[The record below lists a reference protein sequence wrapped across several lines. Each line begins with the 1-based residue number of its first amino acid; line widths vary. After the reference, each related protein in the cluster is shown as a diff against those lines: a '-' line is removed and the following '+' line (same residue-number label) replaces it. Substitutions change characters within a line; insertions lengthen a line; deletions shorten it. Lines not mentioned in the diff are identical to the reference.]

1 MISFTRAGTIDTPM
15 YSPTPYPSQRKNRPF
30 LKAMCISAF
39 LTLATF
45 LPLLFHLGLT
55 SPIPQNDNVHALAQV
70 SYPDPAPSSGN
81 ISWIHDPSIIYEGG
95 TYWRFSTSGN
105 IAVATAPSI
114 TGPWKYEGALL
125 REGTKINIAPNQD
138 VWASCPSHSSAEEI
152 LTSTGPIGVQV

>member
-1 MISFTRAGTIDTPM
+1 MISFTRARTIDTPR
-15 YSPTPYPSQRKNRPF
+15 YSSTPYPSQREVRPF

-39 LTLATF
+39 PTLATF

-55 SPIPQNDNVHALAQV
+55 SPIPQNDSAQALAQV
-70 SYPDPAPSSGN
+70 SFPDPAPSSGN

-114 TGPWKYEGALL
+114 TGPWTYQGALL
-125 REGTKINIAPNQD
+125 REGTKIQVAPNQD
-138 VWASCPSHSSAEEI
+138 VWASCPFHSSAE
-152 LTSTGPIGVQV
+152 QY